1 MKDTIISKKISLE
14 LKAIAV
20 LLMVFLHLFAF
31 SQRISNVEYISLGTL
46 NGQPIEYYLACM
58 GEICVGMFVFLS
70 GYGLYQTYDKGVTY
84 QGILSRILK
93 LYQQYWKIF
102 SVFVLIGLL
111 MGVYQF
117 DLINFILNILA
128 LKSSYNAEW
137 WFIRLY
143 VVLLLFYPT
152 LIKISHRYP
161 AKWILILSFVF
172 NIGGFVFTRILSM
185 INLSSI
191 LLELLRYF
199 MEYQFYFICGVTIAK
214 NGYFNGMR
222 QKISFNKV
230 TSIISTV
237 IILGIISVSIHISV
251 IGEIA
256 KLILIPT
263 FIFCVSL
270 SLGQNN
276 LLKWIG
282 KHSTNIWLIHSFYCY
297 YLFQNFTFMPRYSFL
312 IFVWT
317 IVLSITSGYFIDQF
331 FIFISNCS
339 VQLKHK
345 NRITAE

>member
-1 MKDTIISKKISLE
+1 MKDSIISKKISLE

-31 SQRISNVEYISLGTL
+31 SHRISNVEYISIGTL
-46 NGQPIEYYLACM
+46 NGQPIEYYLACI

-84 QGILSRILK
+84 QGILNRILK

-117 DLINFILNILA
+117 DLVNFILNVLA

-143 VVLLLFYPT
+143 VVLLLFYPI

-161 AKWILILSFVF
+161 TKWILILSFIF

-199 MEYQFYFICGVTIAK
+199 MEYQFYFILGVTIAK
-214 NGYFNGMR
+214 NGYFNR
-222 QKISFNKV
+222 IRKRISFNKV

-237 IILGIISVSIHISV
+237 IVLGIISVIIHISV

-256 KLILIPT
+256 KLMLIPT
-263 FIFCVSL
+263 FIFCL
-270 SLGQNN
+270 SLRLGQSK
-276 LLKWIG
+276 LLQWIG

-297 YLFQNFTFMPRYSFL
+297 YLFQKLTFMPRYSLL

-317 IVLSITSGYFIDQF
+317 IVLSITSGYLIDQF
-331 FIFISNCS
+331 FSFISNCS
-339 VQLKHK
+339 LQIKLKS
-345 NRITAE
+345 RITVE